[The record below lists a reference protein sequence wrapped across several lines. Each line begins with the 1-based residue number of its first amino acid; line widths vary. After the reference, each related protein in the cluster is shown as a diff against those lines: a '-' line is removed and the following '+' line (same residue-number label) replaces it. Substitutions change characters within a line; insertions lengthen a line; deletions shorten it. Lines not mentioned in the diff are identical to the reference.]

1 MTLIFI
7 FSAIIDLIWLIY
19 WGSFWGDD
27 AFDNAWN
34 SGLHTF
40 VIVMSVINFILK
52 LGLLGMIAI
61 FDLEVKKNL
70 MPDGMIRNA
79 KDVAGVY

>member
-1 MTLIFI
+1 
-7 FSAIIDLIWLIY
+7 
-19 WGSFWGDD
+19 
-27 AFDNAWN
+27 
-34 SGLHTF
+34 
-40 VIVMSVINFILK
+40 MSVINFILK